1 MTESIK
7 QSIETAKTL
16 ANGDPTPHDVSS
28 ACGEKTACDAQPA
41 AVKRAYTKPTLR
53 KFSQIDYVTAYGVD

>member
-1 MTESIK
+1 MTESTK
-7 QSIETAKTL
+7 QSIENAKTL
-16 ANGDPTPHDVSS
+16 ANGDPTPPNVSR
-28 ACGEKTACDAQPA
+28 ACGEKTDCDAQSA